1 MENLKHSDPVDCNQC
16 LFKVTSC
23 QFINPVEFR
32 KLQDSSL
39 RVHFAHGEVI
49 LKQGVKSSHLVF
61 LQSGIVK
68 FCMEDESGKGLIL
81 TIIRAPSM
89 IGGADAINN
98 GLNLYSLVAVE
109 DCDICF
115 IDYKML
121 LEIAMTN
128 SLFMLKLME
137 MMTGMFKT
145 SIINFISLAHKQVNG
160 RIADILVY
168 LSSEVYGSSTFVLS
182 LTRKEIAEFAGCST
196 ENVIHTLSK
205 FHREGIIEVTGKKVV
220 ILDAGRLKRIS
231 KVG

>member
-1 MENLKHSDPVDCNQC
+1 MENLKHKDLMDCNQC
-16 LFKVTSC
+16 LFKVISC
-23 QFINPVEFR
+23 QYINPVEFR
-32 KLQDSSL
+32 KLQESSR
-39 RVHFAHGEVI
+39 RVHYAKGEVI
-49 LKQGVKSSHLVF
+49 LKQDVKSTHLVF

-68 FCMEDESGKGLIL
+68 FCLEDDSGKGLIL

-89 IGGADAINN
+89 IGGADAINE
-98 GLNLYSLVAVE
+98 GLNLYSVKAIE

-115 IDYKML
+115 IDYQVL

-145 SIINFISLAHKQVNG
+145 SILNFISLAHKQVNG
-160 RIADILVY
+160 RIADILIY
-168 LSSEVYGSSTFVLS
+168 LSANVYMNSSFMLS

-205 FHREGIIEVTGKKVV
+205 FHREGILEVTGKKIN